1 VSFLIFVLADV
12 LFPNRM
18 QLEMALHTLHAEQNM
33 DELQFWGKINGK
45 FSILWENE
53 AVTPHIFFKQ
63 IFDFISF
70 LSRYQR

>member
-1 VSFLIFVLADV
+1 MSFLIFVLADV

-45 FSILWENE
+45 FSILLENE
-53 AVTPHIFFKQ
+53 AVM
-63 IFDFISF
+63 
-70 LSRYQR
+70 